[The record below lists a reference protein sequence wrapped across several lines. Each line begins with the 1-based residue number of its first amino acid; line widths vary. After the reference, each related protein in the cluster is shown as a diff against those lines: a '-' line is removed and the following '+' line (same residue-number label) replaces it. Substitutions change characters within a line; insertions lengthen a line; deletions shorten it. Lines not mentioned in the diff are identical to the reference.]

1 MTQRRIDAP
10 ASAFP
15 ALRAGFLAAAIA
27 LLAGGVTTIPAFAQA
42 GNAAD
47 AKAQDNA
54 SLLADFIH
62 YTRIQNYD
70 LAEAMASELLGK
82 GLANA
87 DFVALV
93 EAGGDVTR
101 FEETVQRAM
110 RVTQLEKVAASMD
123 SAFQKGQLE
132 RARNPEQIAKS
143 ISMLTGTDR
152 GRRLAETRLV
162 FAGEYA
168 MPQLLE
174 AFLDRSKPDR
184 QAAVQRV
191 IVGLGRQAVM
201 PLCTA
206 LMSVSAV
213 QQEQLA
219 DVLGA
224 IPHRTSLPFL
234 RELAESTSSDAV
246 RQACRRSIGR
256 LGADAAAPADAAGL
270 YRGLAEAYYAERS
283 DVTSFPGEDMQ
294 LLWAYQPGGG
304 LAMTAIRTPVFHEAM
319 AMRMAE
325 QALRLEAAS
334 GGASSASLSLWVA
347 SNFSREID
355 APEGY
360 DNPAYPKARRSAEY
374 FAVAAGPEVA
384 QRVLARALADRDTP
398 LARRAIAAVERTAG
412 GKALWSDGSNGVAPL
427 VSALTYPN
435 RRVQFEAALA
445 LAAASPAEAFA
456 GSDRVI
462 PVLSSMVRGST
473 SQYAV
478 ILTADAELY
487 QGIRSVLNTL
497 GYTVLP
503 QGRSMADLAA
513 PISEAPAI
521 DLVVTAG
528 IRGDAIA
535 AAINDVRG
543 QSKSMATPTLVLTDA
558 TSYTDLRRRFAADAT
573 LAIRQAGIGE
583 AAITE
588 SVNQLVERAS
598 GGPVS
603 ESEAAAYGARSLA
616 ALRDLSLS
624 GNAVLNVSEA
634 TTSLVAALPQVK
646 DDAQLRIAE
655 ILSRIDQDRAQRAVM
670 EAALAAAG
678 ERRVAFLGLVGDSG
692 KRFGNKLEAG
702 QVSRLT
708 EIAAKG
714 ADAEATAAA
723 GLIGTLNLAR
733 TELVPMILEAK

>member
-15 ALRAGFLAAAIA
+15 AFRAGLLAAAIA
-27 LLAGGVTTIPAFAQA
+27 IVAGGVTTMPAFAQA
-42 GNAAD
+42 AGSAD

-70 LAEAMASELLGK
+70 LAEAMAAELLAK
-82 GLANA
+82 GLSNA

-110 RVTQLEKVAASMD
+110 RVAQLETVAASMD
-123 SAFQKGQLE
+123 SAFQRGQLE

-143 ISMLTGTDR
+143 ITMLTGTDR

-213 QQEQLA
+213 QQEQIA

-246 RQACRRSIGR
+246 REACRRSIGR
-256 LGADAAAPADAAGL
+256 LGAEAGAATDVAGL

-283 DVTSFPGEDMQ
+283 DVTSFPGEEMQ

-319 AMRMAE
+319 AMRMTE

-355 APEGY
+355 SPEGY

-412 GKALWSDGSNGVAPL
+412 GKGLWSDGTNGVAPL

-435 RRVQFEAALA
+435 RRVQYEAALA
-445 LAAASPAEAFA
+445 LAAASPAEAFP
-456 GSDRVI
+456 GSDRVV

-473 SQYAV
+473 TQYAV
-478 ILTADAELY
+478 ILSGDAELY

-503 QGRSMADLAA
+503 QGRTMADLAA
-513 PISEAPAI
+513 PVSVAPAI

-543 QSKSMATPTLVLTDA
+543 QSKSIATPTLVLTDA
-558 TSYTDLRRRFAADAT
+558 ASYTDLRRRFAADAT

-603 ESEAAAYGARSLA
+603 ESEAAAFGDRSLA
-616 ALRDLSLS
+616 ALRDLALS
-624 GNAVLNVSEA
+624 GNAVLQVSEA
-634 TTSLVAALPQVK
+634 TTSLVSALPQVK

-655 ILSRIDQDRAQRAVM
+655 ILARIDQDRAQRAVM
-670 EAALAAAG
+670 EAALAATG
-678 ERRVAFLGLVGDSG
+678 DKRVALLGLVGDSG

-702 QVSRLT
+702 QVARLT
-708 EIAAKG
+708 EIAVAG

-723 GLIGTLNLAR
+723 SLIGTLNLAR

>member
-1 MTQRRIDAP
+1 VTQRRIDAP

-27 LLAGGVTTIPAFAQA
+27 LLAGGVTTMPAFAQA
-42 GNAAD
+42 GDAAD